1 MRRIRYCYC
10 GCHNKSPSHWISK
23 CVNFYLFCLYFKH
36 IIETSLRTHLRMP
49 SLQHD
54 SIQSIFKDSLTSSQA
69 ALQASKEN
77 AKERVKEGIL
87 LIERLLPYCC
97 AVLCCYTPSVVGLGL
112 STLTPCVCWRT
123 PWKGRRLALAWI
135 RRDAA
140 EMFDPTKFQGFLL
153 CVCRR
158 CVCSP
163 PTRQMMMMMMVA
175 RLLLTDEEQQ
185 HQYQIY
191 ILCW

>member
-1 MRRIRYCYC
+1 
-10 GCHNKSPSHWISK
+10 
-23 CVNFYLFCLYFKH
+23 
-36 IIETSLRTHLRMP
+36 MP
-49 SLQHD
+49 PLQHD
-54 SIQSIFKDSLTSSQA
+54 FIQSIFKDSLTSSQA
-69 ALQASKEN
+69 ALQASKES

-97 AVLCCYTPSVVGLGL
+97 AVLYSFGGGFRFVY
-112 STLTPCVCWRT
+112 SPCVCWRT

-135 RRDAA
+135 RRDDA

-175 RLLLTDEEQQ
+175 RKLLTKSNNTNTK
-185 HQYQIY
+185 Y
-191 ILCW
+191 ISFVGSTELFILLISTLHRGFLLHSAFAETNLAL